1 MLPPVGALETSNA
14 GAAATVV
21 RGAGA
26 FGAAHMLSSVCE
38 PGLEAVA
45 KAAPDALRVFQLCVR
60 GDDAYV
66 EDHVSRAMANGYT
79 AFCLTID
86 TAHYSRRERDLDNA
100 MSPPGAS
107 ASAERRSR
115 WRSTGAS

>member
-1 MLPPVGALETSNA
+1 MLPPVGALETFNA

-26 FGAAHMLSSVCE
+26 FGAAHTLSSVCE

-45 KAAPDALRVFQLCVR
+45 KAAPGALRVFQLCVR

-66 EDHVSRAMANGYT
+66 DDHVSRAMTNGYT
-79 AFCLTID
+79 PFCLTID
-86 TAHYSRRERDLDNA
+86 TALYSRRERDLA
-100 MSPPGAS
+100 KRYVTAG
-107 ASAERRSR
+107 RQRVSR
-115 WRSTGAS
+115 QTFQMALDWRM